1 MSRIKL
7 KEEEF
12 ETEVETKLFLIEL
25 EHVLNFFYY
34 FVKDNFSI
42 NRRIAVF
49 ELLYSLNNYVFTLF

>member
-25 EHVLNFFYY
+25 EHVLNFF
-34 FVKDNFSI
+34 I
-42 NRRIAVF
+42 I
-49 ELLYSLNNYVFTLF
+49 L